1 MKLHEFL
8 DYQRKLWE
16 MDKRKYDTRKISQ
29 NNYEKKANNNT
40 KPSK

>member
-16 MDKRKYDTRKISQ
+16 MDKRI
-29 NNYEKKANNNT
+29 YETGKPQKNDDKRANNI
-40 KPSK
+40 KPAK